1 MSHDPAFDDASIPV
15 LTEVV
20 HETPTQPTPAAAD
33 AAVAEVVLT
42 EVIEAPFTDHDA
54 ERTPGKEEAR
64 RSRGGGSPISH
75 AKAPHD
81 EQPAAQISL
90 EDRAAAHLSP
100 EEWQALELRLS
111 ERILHQLQGR
121 VEFVLQQRL
130 RDSMADVLQHAL
142 AGLTDEIRTGLQ
154 HTIEQI
160 VTRAVAQELAHL
172 KTLDH

>member
-20 HETPTQPTPAAAD
+20 HETPAQPAPAATD

-42 EVIEAPFTDHDA
+42 EVIEQDDPAAPDNNLERHPREGGDPISATEA
-54 ERTPGKEEAR
+54 VQPEAPRTP
-64 RSRGGGSPISH
+64 PT
-75 AKAPHD
+75 
-81 EQPAAQISL
+81 L
-90 EDRAAAHLSP
+90 EDRASAQLTP

-142 AGLTDEIRTGLQ
+142 AGLTDEIRSGLQ
-154 HTIEQI
+154 QTIEQI

>member
-20 HETPTQPTPAAAD
+20 HETPAQPAPAAAD
-33 AAVAEVVLT
+33 AAVVEVVLT
-42 EVIEAPFTDHDA
+42 DVIDATPALAAEDPSVTADDRRSHAGENPIAPTEAAPEEAPATL
-54 ERTPGKEEAR
+54 EA
-64 RSRGGGSPISH
+64 
-75 AKAPHD
+75 
-81 EQPAAQISL
+81 
-90 EDRAAAHLSP
+90 RAAAQLSP

-172 KTLDH
+172 KTLEH